1 MVRTSSEEGVER
13 GAERL
18 DVGRGPVLHGALE
31 IVGRT
36 EPGEDFDGLGGLDS
50 NGRNP
55 ISEAVHDGADEAGRL
70 LGLDAIFVLVEP
82 AEQGEAALDGF
93 EALREKGENG
103 VEDLRGGGRMVNP

>member
-1 MVRTSSEEGVER
+1 MRTRSEEGGEG

-18 DVGRGPVLHGALE
+18 DVGGGPILHGALE

-36 EPGEDFDGLGGLDS
+36 ELGEDFDGLLGLDS

-55 ISEAVHDGADEAGRL
+55 IGEAIHDGADEAGGL
-70 LGLDAIFVLVEP
+70 LGLDGVFVLIDP
-82 AEQGEAALDGF
+82 AEKSETALDGF